1 MKIVVNE
8 DRCTGLGIC
17 ESIAPAFFEVGDDGA
32 LVLLRDKFSE
42 SDRADIE
49 EAVRSCP
56 TLALSVT
63 EED

>member
-42 SDRADIE
+42 SGRADIE

-63 EED
+63 DED